1 MADVLFGNH
10 VIWYGPVPMIRSP
23 APGEPRPDPIFL
35 TNASDRIGANTSA
48 LATSG
53 SGRFSLQV
61 TSFAPVLTY
70 ESTFSK

>member
-1 MADVLFGNH
+1 MADVLLGNE

-23 APGEPRPDPIFL
+23 LPGVPRPDPIFS
-35 TNASDRIGANTSA
+35 TNALDKIGANTSA
-48 LATSG
+48 LATSR

-61 TSFAPVLTY
+61 TSLAPVLTY